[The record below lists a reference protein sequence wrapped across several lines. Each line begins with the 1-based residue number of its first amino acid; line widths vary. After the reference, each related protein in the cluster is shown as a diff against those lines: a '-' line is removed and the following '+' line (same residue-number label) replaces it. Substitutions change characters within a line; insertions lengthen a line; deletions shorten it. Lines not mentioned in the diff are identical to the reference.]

1 MKKIFFVALAAT
13 LLAAGC
19 QKTEVLNP
27 LGGPTMSFTTGMGKI
42 TKSVGAADAEAAG
55 IRNLE
60 AQDFSVW
67 AYADLESDF
76 ESSTVVDATT
86 NIYDGIANLLVEC
99 TAASQNA
106 VVDDPTTENV
116 DETAAAVAGTWGTA
130 QEYFWPGEG
139 KDLRFFA
146 VSADGDWLRPSSG
159 TCPVTIDFDEPSLTI
174 NDFTVRAV
182 KTDTKTAA
190 NEDLMV
196 ADFVKQNQSKKV
208 VDLKFRHTLSKV
220 EFVFKT
226 LPAATGETAPTV
238 YVQSLKV
245 AGLQNKGDLSV
256 TPVAADATPIVW
268 KYEWTNDE
276 TSTADFTDDWKGTV
290 TFAET
295 VEAAAKTDN
304 TAMLLTTEAQTFA
317 TWLMLPQTITGKNV
331 EITYVINNRQFIS
344 VFPIYSTEDA
354 LTAWAYNQHIKY
366 TITLA
371 PNVISFN
378 PSVEEWKTPADNVEY
393 QN

>member
-1 MKKIFFVALAAT
+1 MKKIFFVALSAT

-19 QKTEVLNP
+19 QKTEVINP
-27 LGGPTMSFTTGMGKI
+27 VGGPTMSFTTGMGKL
-42 TKSVGAADAEAAG
+42 TKSVGDADAEAAG

-67 AYADLESDF
+67 AYADPNSDF
-76 ESSTVVDATT
+76 STVTTVDATT
-86 NIYDGIANLLVEC
+86 KIYDDIENLLVEC
-99 TAASQNA
+99 TAASVDA
-106 VVDDPTTENV
+106 VLDDPTTDVNE
-116 DETAAAVAGTWGTA
+116 AADAVAGTWSTGT
-130 QEYFWPGEG
+130 EYYWPGEN

-146 VSADGDWLRPSSG
+146 VSADGDWLRPTTEG
-159 TCPVTIDFDEPSLTI
+159 ATCPVTINYTAPSITV
-174 NDFTVRAV
+174 NDFTVTAV
-182 KTDTKTAA
+182 ATDEKTAA
-190 NEDLMV
+190 NEDLMI
-196 ADFVKQNQSKKV
+196 ADFVKQNQSDKV

-226 LPAATGETAPTV
+226 LAASTGETAPTV

-245 AGLQNKGDLSV
+245 DGLQNKGDLSV
-256 TPVAADATPIVW
+256 TAADPNATPIVW
-268 KYEWTNDE
+268 EYEWTNDA
-276 TSTADFTDDWKGTV
+276 TSTANFTDDWKGTV

-304 TAMLLTTEAQTFA
+304 TAMLLTT
-317 TWLMLPQTITGKNV
+317 WLMLPQTITGKNV
-331 EITYVINNRQFIS
+331 EITYVINNRQFTS